1 MKDGFKA
8 VSFLSNHELYTVG
21 RLGQYIAETQRIF
34 SKIKAESAAKERRI
48 RDIDAL
54 FGAIQTIRELKS
66 IQQEYESIHWSG
78 KREKYKSEHGDE
90 LSRLQKAIWLREK
103 LMKSLGLA
111 SPLDKEQRAALKA
124 EREAILPKLEEVKSE
139 LAERNRIRYW
149 TRKVV
154 PDALPR
160 VSDGRVSV
168 EDAMETA
175 VNRKE
180 LEQVEDE
187 AARMA
192 SHQPQEQEK

>member
-1 MKDGFKA
+1 M
-8 VSFLSNHELYTVG
+8 
-21 RLGQYIAETQRIF
+21 
-34 SKIKAESAAKERRI
+34 
-48 RDIDAL
+48 
-54 FGAIQTIRELKS
+54 
-66 IQQEYESIHWSG
+66 
-78 KREKYKSEHGDE
+78 
-90 LSRLQKAIWLREK
+90 
-103 LMKSLGLA
+103 
-111 SPLDKEQRAALKA
+111 
-124 EREAILPKLEEVKSE
+124 
-139 LAERNRIRYW
+139 AERNRIRYW

-192 SHQPQEQEK
+192 AHQPQEQEKQETPHRRLRPAAASLSEEASSGIVFQPADRPDAGRAPRRHRGAGTGTLYSITFII